1 MKIIL
6 KQDVKSLGYKDDV
19 LVVKNGYANNFL
31 LPKGMAVLATDSQL
45 KDLAENIKQAQFKQD
60 KLKANAEKLAESLV
74 DLTVSVG
81 AKAGANGKIF
91 GSVTSLQVA
100 QALKNKGFDIDR
112 RKIVLD
118 NDIKM
123 LGTHTATLNL
133 FKGIHV
139 PITVEVVS
147 E

>member
-19 LVVKNGYANNFL
+19 VTVKNGYANNFL
-31 LPKGMAVLATDSQL
+31 LPKGMAVLATDS
-45 KDLAENIKQAQFKQD
+45 KMKELAENIKQAQFKQD
-60 KLKANAEKLAESLV
+60 KLRANAEQLAETLK
-74 DLTVSVG
+74 DLHISIG

-100 QALKNKGFDIDR
+100 QALKTKGHDMDR

-118 NDIKM
+118 EDIKM
-123 LGTHTATLNL
+123 LGSYHATLNL
-133 FKGIHV
+133 FKGISV
-139 PITVEVVS
+139 KINVEVVA